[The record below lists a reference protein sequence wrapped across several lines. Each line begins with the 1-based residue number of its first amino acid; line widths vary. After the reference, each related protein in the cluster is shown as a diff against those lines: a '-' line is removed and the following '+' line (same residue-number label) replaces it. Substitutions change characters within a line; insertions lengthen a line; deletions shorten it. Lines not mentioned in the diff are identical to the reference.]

1 MISSFENLA
10 SLIALLFQILP
21 YCGVRELQQ
30 RQSRRSLSLMLS
42 DMLIC
47 GTLSG
52 LLTLKTHS
60 NFLHSTRDG
69 DSSGLNLCHLDEMA
83 HCEMTIVDEAHNF
96 FLSLSILM
104 IGDPQDRL
112 LLQHNI
118 CSPIEILMDRYVK
131 YLYV

>member
-10 SLIALLFQILP
+10 SVIALLFQILP

-47 GTLSG
+47 VTLSG
-52 LLTLKTHS
+52 LLTLKSHS
-60 NFLHSTRDG
+60 NFLHREEPQQRG
-69 DSSGLNLCHLDEMA
+69 RQFCSGLNLCHLDEMA

-118 CSPIEILMDRYVK
+118 VQ
-131 YLYV
+131 

>member
-1 MISSFENLA
+1 MYAQLPSMYILAGLHRILGHCGGIHTRISAE
-10 SLIALLFQILP
+10 
-21 YCGVRELQQ
+21 
-30 RQSRRSLSLMLS
+30 RQLRRRSLSLMLS

-47 GTLSG
+47 VTLSG

-118 CSPIEILMDRYVK
+118 VQ
-131 YLYV
+131 

>member
-1 MISSFENLA
+1 MYAQLPSMYILAGLHRILGHCGGMHTRISAE
-10 SLIALLFQILP
+10 
-21 YCGVRELQQ
+21 
-30 RQSRRSLSLMLS
+30 RQLRRRSLSLMLS

-96 FLSLSILM
+96 FLSLSMLM
-104 IGDPQDRL
+104 I
-112 LLQHNI
+112 
-118 CSPIEILMDRYVK
+118 
-131 YLYV
+131 

>member
-1 MISSFENLA
+1 MYAQLPSMYILAGLHRILGHCGGMHTRISAE
-10 SLIALLFQILP
+10 
-21 YCGVRELQQ
+21 
-30 RQSRRSLSLMLS
+30 RQLRRRSLSLMLS

-47 GTLSG
+47 VTLSG
-52 LLTLKTHS
+52 LLTLKSHS
-60 NFLHSTRDG
+60 NFLHREEPQQRG
-69 DSSGLNLCHLDEMA
+69 RQFCSGLNLCHLDEMA

-118 CSPIEILMDRYVK
+118 VQ
-131 YLYV
+131 